1 MITGVIEKSIFVV
14 QGHTVMLDSDLAKLY
29 GVPTHRLNEQVKR
42 NISRF
47 PQDFMFRLSEE
58 DAIFLR
64 SQNAISKYGK
74 GGRRYLPYVFT
85 EQGIAMLSSVLN
97 SPKAIAVNIQ
107 IMRTFVKLRQMMS
120 KNEELAQKIHQL
132 EEKYDG
138 QFKVVFE
145 AIRRLLAA
153 PESKTK
159 RRKIGFTAHQD
170 S

>member
-1 MITGVIEKSIFVV
+1 M
-14 QGHTVMLDSDLAKLY
+14 
-29 GVPTHRLNEQVKR
+29 
-42 NISRF
+42 
-47 PQDFMFRLSEE
+47 
-58 DAIFLR
+58 
-64 SQNAISKYGK
+64 
-74 GGRRYLPYVFT
+74 PYVFT

-120 KNEELAQKIHQL
+120 KNETLAQKINQL

-138 QFKVVFE
+138 QFKIVFE